1 MLKVMKL
8 TKRYG
13 KIEALKNIDIDF
25 DCGLYALL
33 GPNGSGKSTLL
44 NCLVVSIAPT
54 SGRIQWNGE
63 EIRSLGKVY
72 RKLLGFVPQQ
82 QGLYESFTGR
92 HFLAYLATL
101 KDISKSEMEKELDR
115 VLKLVQLEEEADRM
129 IGTYSGGMKQRLLIA
144 QAVLGNPS
152 ILILDEPTA
161 GLDPKERSR
170 MKDLFS
176 KLAADS
182 IVLIATHM
190 VSDIEDVA
198 KEIFLLGEGEI
209 LASGS
214 SKELTRELENQIYIL
229 EAAAE
234 ELERIRTEFSVLSVV
249 YEKEQI
255 RARIHSK
262 KPPISWIYHQDSPRL
277 EDVYLSYFQEEE
289 ACYATSTL

>member
-1 MLKVMKL
+1 
-8 TKRYG
+8 
-13 KIEALKNIDIDF
+13 
-25 DCGLYALL
+25 
-33 GPNGSGKSTLL
+33 
-44 NCLVVSIAPT
+44 
-54 SGRIQWNGE
+54 
-63 EIRSLGKVY
+63 
-72 RKLLGFVPQQ
+72 
-82 QGLYESFTGR
+82 
-92 HFLAYLATL
+92 
-101 KDISKSEMEKELDR
+101 MEKELDR

-182 IVLIATHM
+182 IVLIATHV

-214 SKELTRELENQIYIL
+214 SKDLTRELEKQIYIL

-234 ELERIRTEFSVLSVV
+234 ELERIRTEFSVLSIV

-255 RARIHSK
+255 RVRIHSK